1 MKYLYFKGCGAC
13 KLNGSCKEYKKNV
26 NITFDKSEKADN
38 WGRIVTVFS
47 KGETVRGEAVIKDDK
62 IYCASAQSNIYEGYE
77 DFIGLNHVTIEVL
90 E

>member
-1 MKYLYFKGCGAC
+1 MKYLDFKGCGAC
-13 KLNGSCKEYKKNV
+13 KLNESCKEYKKNV